1 MAAVLIV
8 QGGESNRRGGVTQVL
23 MRSPGAAVGAA
34 SASPVYKILRLKM
47 NTAAGTEVIRDNIFS
62 SESSKYIYS
71 LENKIKSKIF
81 IAHDCLF

>member
-1 MAAVLIV
+1 VNSS
-8 QGGESNRRGGVTQVL
+8 GGESNRRGGVTQVL

-47 NTAAGTEVIRDNIFS
+47 NTAEGTEVIRDNIFS

-71 LENKIKSKIF
+71 LEKNKIENIYSSRLF
-81 IAHDCLF
+81 ILI